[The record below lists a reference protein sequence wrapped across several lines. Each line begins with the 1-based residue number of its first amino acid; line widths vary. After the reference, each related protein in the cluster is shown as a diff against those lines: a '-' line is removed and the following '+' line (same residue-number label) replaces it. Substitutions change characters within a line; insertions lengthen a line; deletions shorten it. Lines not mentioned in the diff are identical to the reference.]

1 MCFAY
6 FIKMA
11 RSELFWKGRWAL
23 TFFLSILVKK
33 YIFSYNLKIYNV
45 KKIQKF
51 WTLKTNILLDRVQIW
66 PIYDITKLHMN
77 FVLVVELTVFTS
89 ITSSMMCSNYPIV
102 TLSNKRS
109 IIVSRNRIPIDVI
122 SHNKLGFQIKLDQNN
137 KK

>member
-1 MCFAY
+1 
-6 FIKMA
+6 
-11 RSELFWKGRWAL
+11 
-23 TFFLSILVKK
+23 
-33 YIFSYNLKIYNV
+33 
-45 KKIQKF
+45 
-51 WTLKTNILLDRVQIW
+51 
-66 PIYDITKLHMN
+66 MN